1 MLTHLKSTLLV
12 LLMLMHLSLGHL
24 TLLPGKFHPFEF
36 FSQLDLERQV
46 DSRWALA
53 HISSWSSFLHLGKA
67 YAFLEQVLL
76 GIHDLVHDWCFEG
89 Q

>member
-53 HISSWSSFLHLGKA
+53 HISS
-67 YAFLEQVLL
+67 
-76 GIHDLVHDWCFEG
+76 
-89 Q
+89 